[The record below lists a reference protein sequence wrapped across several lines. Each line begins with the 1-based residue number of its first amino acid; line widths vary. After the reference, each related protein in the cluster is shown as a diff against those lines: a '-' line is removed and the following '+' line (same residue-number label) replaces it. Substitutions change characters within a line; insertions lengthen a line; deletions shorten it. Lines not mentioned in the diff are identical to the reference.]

1 MLTYICIMNTTSR
14 RSILSVFAA
23 TLLFLSLFFSGQLA
37 FAQEPSAGVGISP
50 AVIDPA
56 EQFKPGDV
64 RQFSTTVTNLSG
76 IDQTYFLSKRDIVG
90 VQDGGNPIFADTTSE
105 KTGYELSDWVTLNGE
120 EVFVPAGQSRDITFL
135 LSVPQDVSPGSHF
148 GSIVISVEPPKLSA
162 SGAGIGYEVAN
173 IISIRIAGDVTER
186 ARIRQFATDKYIYGS
201 TNVEFS
207 ARIENEGNTL
217 VKPTGPLEVVNMFG
231 KRVALLNFND
241 RQSGVFPK
249 TARSEGL
256 RDFTLVWEDET
267 PGFGRYE
274 AVLSLV
280 YGDEGKKQTIS
291 STVTFWI
298 LPTNIVFPALGSLAV
313 LFLIV
318 LVSVKLYV
326 RRSLAVASSISNRR
340 LVRTRRSGQFP
351 TLLVILSMIALSG
364 LFFIVLLLLF
374 A

>member
-1 MLTYICIMNTTSR
+1 MNTIIR
-14 RSILSVFAA
+14 R
-23 TLLFLSLFFSGQLA
+23 THLSLLLVTAFFLASLLTSQNA
-37 FAQEPSAGVGISP
+37 FAQGPSAGVGISP

-56 EQFKPGDV
+56 EQFKPGEV
-64 RQFSTTVTNLSG
+64 RQFSTTVTNLSA
-76 IDQTYFLSKRDIVG
+76 IDQTYFLSKRDIIG
-90 VQDGGNPIFADTTSE
+90 VQDGGGPIFADQTSE
-105 KTGYELSDWVTLNGE
+105 KTGYELSDWITLNSDE
-120 EVFVPAGQSRDITFL
+120 IFVPSGETRDLTFL
-135 LSVPQDVSPGSHF
+135 MSIPQDVSPGSHF
-148 GSIVISVEPPKLSA
+148 GSIVISVEPPKLNA

-173 IISIRIAGDVTER
+173 IISVRIEGDVTEK

-217 VKPTGPLEVVNMFG
+217 VKPAGPLEVVNMFG
-231 KRVALLNFND
+231 KRVALLNFNE

-256 RDFTLVWEDET
+256 RDFKMVWTDES

-274 AVLSLV
+274 ALISLV
-280 YGDEGKKQTIS
+280 YGDDGKKQTIS

-298 LPTNIVFPALGSLAV
+298 LPTNIVFPALGV
-313 LFLIV
+313 LVTLLLIV
-318 LVSVKLYV
+318 FVAVKLYV
-326 RRSLAVASSISNRR
+326 RRSLAVVSSMSNRR
-340 LVRTRRSGQFP
+340 LVRSRRTAQFP

>member
-1 MLTYICIMNTTSR
+1 MNITLR
-14 RSILSVFAA
+14 RSALLFFYIA
-23 TLLFLSLFFSGQLA
+23 TLFITIFFSGHIA

-76 IDQTYFLSKRDIVG
+76 IDQTYFLSKRDIIG
-90 VQDGGNPIFADTTSE
+90 VQDGGSPIFADISSE
-105 KTGYELSDWVTLNGE
+105 KTGYEISDWITLNGE
-120 EVFVPAGQSRDITFL
+120 EIFVPAGESRELNFL
-135 LSVPQDVSPGSHF
+135 MSVPQDVSPGAHF
-148 GSIVISVEPPKLSA
+148 GSIVISVEPPKLNA

-173 IISIRIAGDVTER
+173 IISIRIEGDVVEN

-231 KRVALLNFND
+231 KRVALLNFNE
-241 RQSGVFPK
+241 RQSGIFPK

-256 RDFTLVWEDET
+256 RDFTIVWEDET

-274 AVLSLV
+274 ALLSLV

-298 LPTNIVFPALGSLAV
+298 LPTNIVFPALGILAT
-313 LFLIV
+313 LL
-318 LVSVKLYV
+318 LVVFVVVKLYV
-326 RRSLAVASSISNRR
+326 RRSLAMASSMSSRR
-340 LVRTRRSGQFP
+340 LVRTRRGGQFP
-351 TLLVILSMIALSG
+351 TLLVIISMIALSG